1 MQPQRPPFWEWP
13 LDRLNVLLITGAL
26 LTLLLLSVVNYGIQR
41 RAAGFALATSAPE
54 VMKTVSPAA
63 QTAQPQATADV
74 STLLTPAAPAE
85 TTPLSIVKPRH
96 GSQMAAPLAR
106 LEGTAPPG
114 AAVVVFDNNRRL
126 GDIVADAQGKWT
138 LDLRAP
144 LTEGDHLLRVQ
155 ATDAQRQPLGRSAP
169 ALVTILAPQP
179 PTIMAP
185 MTGARLTAG
194 AALTISGSA
203 MPDSLI
209 RVLVDQ
215 QAVGETTSNGR
226 GTWQLALPKPLSR
239 GQHRLRADL
248 ISPNGNLL
256 ISSAEVS
263 VSVSP

>member
-1 MQPQRPPFWEWP
+1 MQPQRPPFWEWS
-13 LDRLNVLLITGAL
+13 LDRFNVLLITGAL
-26 LTLLLLSVVNYGIQR
+26 LALLLLSVVNYGIQR
-41 RAAGFALATSAPE
+41 RAASLALPTPAPE
-54 VMKTVSPAA
+54 VMNTVSPVE
-63 QTAQPQATADV
+63 TAQPQTTAEV
-74 STLLTPAAPAE
+74 ATLLTPVLPAAA
-85 TTPLSIVKPRH
+85 TPLSIVKPRH

-106 LEGTAPPG
+106 IEGTAPPG
-114 AAVVVFDNNRRL
+114 ATVVVFDNNRRL
-126 GDIVADAQGKWT
+126 GDIVADAQGKWA

-144 LTEGDHLLRVQ
+144 LTEGDHLLRMQ

-226 GTWQLALPKPLSR
+226 GMWQLALPKPLSR

-248 ISPNGNLL
+248 VSPNGNLL

>member
-13 LDRLNVLLITGAL
+13 LDRFNVLLITGAL
-26 LTLLLLSVVNYGIQR
+26 VALLLLSGVNYGIQR
-41 RAAGFALATSAPE
+41 RAAYFALPTPAPA
-54 VMKTVSPAA
+54 VMKTVSP
-63 QTAQPQATADV
+63 TAQAARPQTTAEV
-74 STLLTPAAPAE
+74 STRLTPAESAP
-85 TTPLSIVKPRH
+85 TTPLRIVTPRH

-106 LEGTAPPG
+106 IEGTAPPG
-114 AAVVVFDNNRRL
+114 AVVVVFDNNRRL
-126 GDIVADAQGKWT
+126 GDIAADAQGQWA
-138 LDLRAP
+138 LDLSAP

-169 ALVTILAPQP
+169 VLVTILAPQP
-179 PTIMAP
+179 PTIIAP
-185 MTGARLTAG
+185 MAGARLTAG

-215 QAVGETTSNGR
+215 QAVGETSSNGR
-226 GTWQLALPKPLSR
+226 GTWQLTLPKPLGR

-256 ISSAEVS
+256 ISSAEATVT
-263 VSVSP
+263 VAP